1 MREKNPP
8 QQNHSKQKQEK
19 QAKNSPKPQQ
29 QQQQPQQQQQQ
40 QQNQPKQKLIS
51 KTQFVL
57 GSPLKSTPQTNVN
70 SNVAATVTN
79 PVQILA
85 RPQQQQQQ
93 QPQSQPQQI
102 IQQSPK
108 QSQPPQQQQQQQQPS
123 TPNSKKLGQTA
134 AVATAQSQ
142 NLLGESLYFLLVLI
156 KLFDNN
162 VSGFN
167 YFLIKLLEK
176 NNY

>member
-29 QQQQPQQQQQQ
+29 QQQQQQQ

-79 PVQILA
+79 PIQILS
-85 RPQQQQQQ
+85 RQ
-93 QPQSQPQQI
+93 QSQPQQI

-108 QSQPPQQQQQQQQPS
+108 QSQPPQQQQQQQQQPS
-123 TPNSKKLGQTA
+123 TPNSKKLNQTT
-134 AVATAQSQ
+134 AVATSVQSQ
-142 NLLGESLYFLLVLI
+142 NLLGESLYHLIVLI
-156 KLFDNN
+156 KLFYNN
-162 VSGFN
+162 FSAFN
-167 YFLIKLLEK
+167 YLLIKLFEK
-176 NNY
+176 NIYIDFI

>member
-29 QQQQPQQQQQQ
+29 QQQQ

-57 GSPLKSTPQTNVN
+57 GSPLKSTPETNVN

-85 RPQQQQQQ
+85 RPQQQQ

-123 TPNSKKLGQTA
+123 TPNSTKLGQTA

-162 VSGFN
+162 VSAFN
-167 YFLIKLLEK
+167 YLLIKLFEK
-176 NNY
+176 ITIRHFLITKS